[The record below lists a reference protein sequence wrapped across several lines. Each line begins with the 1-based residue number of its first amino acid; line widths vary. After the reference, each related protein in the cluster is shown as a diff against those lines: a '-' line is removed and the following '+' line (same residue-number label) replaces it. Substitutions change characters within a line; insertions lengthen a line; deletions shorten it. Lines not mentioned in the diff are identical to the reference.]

1 MKIKQGSMM
10 TMRVEIKMSSV
21 QLKKVNKQIR
31 KEHDNTRWFK
41 NVKERAEQQG

>member
-21 QLKKVNKQIR
+21 QLKVNKQIR
-31 KEHDNTRWFK
+31 K
-41 NVKERAEQQG
+41 

>member
-21 QLKKVNKQIR
+21 QLKKVNNQIR
-31 KEHDNTRWFK
+31 K
-41 NVKERAEQQG
+41 

>member
-10 TMRVEIKMSSV
+10 TMTVEIKMSSV

-31 KEHDNTRWFK
+31 K
-41 NVKERAEQQG
+41 

>member
-10 TMRVEIKMSSV
+10 TMRVEIKMRSV

-31 KEHDNTRWFK
+31 K
-41 NVKERAEQQG
+41 

>member
-31 KEHDNTRWFK
+31 K
-41 NVKERAEQQG
+41 

>member
-21 QLKKVNKQIR
+21 QLKVNEQIR
-31 KEHDNTRWFK
+31 K
-41 NVKERAEQQG
+41 

>member
-21 QLKKVNKQIR
+21 QLKVNTQIR
-31 KEHDNTRWFK
+31 K
-41 NVKERAEQQG
+41 